1 MAKYL
6 NLAAFI
12 DGTWNGCDS
21 KTNVWRM
28 RESVVRKTCYTLDD
42 GDDGYLTYAN
52 YERGPGTSP
61 DTKWTGG
68 AFAVDLG
75 KAIGY
80 SYDWIATKIANRPA
94 TSDREVQ
101 LYLFGFS
108 RGAYSV
114 HVLSWLLNDVG
125 VPRHVNFAKDIV
137 DAYVKHDDE
146 KVKELRERAECRPSP
161 PIKLLGLWD
170 VVSAPLDV
178 CADYHDEERAPIVEK
193 ICHAMA
199 VEERRRNFN
208 VMHYHP
214 EPSVVVQTWFPGVH
228 GDLGGTYGDD
238 RTLADIALNWMQCR
252 AREAGLGIKPR
263 PVEMTSFD
271 FSGLREHN
279 EAWSD
284 TANRIF
290 AAGDLLHPSLVSR
303 TKIDPKY
310 TIDLSGYSET
320 TERMLA

>member
-12 DGTWNGCDS
+12 DGTWNDYKS
-21 KTNVWRM
+21 NTNVRRM
-28 RESVVRKTCYTLDD
+28 CESVARGTYYMLDD

-52 YERGPGTSP
+52 YECGPGTSP

-68 AFAVDLG
+68 AFAADLA
-75 KAIGY
+75 KAIGH

-94 TSDREVQ
+94 GSDREIR

-108 RGAYSV
+108 RGAYSA

-137 DAYVKHDDE
+137 NAYVAHDDE
-146 KVKELRERAECRPSP
+146 MVKELRVRAECRPSP

-170 VVSAPLDV
+170 VVSAPLDI
-178 CADYHDEERAPIVEK
+178 CADYHDGERAPMVEK

-208 VMHYHP
+208 VMHYRP

-271 FSGLREHN
+271 FSGLCEHN

-284 TANRIF
+284 TANRSF
-290 AAGDLLHPSLVSR
+290 AAGDLLHSSLVSR
-303 TKIDPKY
+303 TQIDPRY
-310 TIDLSGYSET
+310 TINLSGYSGTAEGI
-320 TERMLA
+320 LA